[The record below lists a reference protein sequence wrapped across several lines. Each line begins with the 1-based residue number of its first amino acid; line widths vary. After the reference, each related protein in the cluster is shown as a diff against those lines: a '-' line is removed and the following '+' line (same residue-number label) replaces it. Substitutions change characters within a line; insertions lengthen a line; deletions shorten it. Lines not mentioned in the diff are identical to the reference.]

1 MRSTKYQRCKFL
13 TRLGLEPT
21 IYWTCYYTTDE
32 VKYFEEK
39 NGHIVENL
47 LIVIYQKNTWYVI
60 QRQGIIIICLQKRDE
75 YRHILLKFRP
85 LTLMD
90 VLRTIED

>member
-1 MRSTKYQRCKFL
+1 MSSRSWVFLLINNVCLDEKQQISMMQVFIL

-32 VKYFEEK
+32 VRNFEEK

-47 LIVIYQKNTWYVI
+47 LIVIYQRNTQDNVF
-60 QRQGIIIICLQKRDE
+60 E
-75 YRHILLKFRP
+75 
-85 LTLMD
+85 
-90 VLRTIED
+90 